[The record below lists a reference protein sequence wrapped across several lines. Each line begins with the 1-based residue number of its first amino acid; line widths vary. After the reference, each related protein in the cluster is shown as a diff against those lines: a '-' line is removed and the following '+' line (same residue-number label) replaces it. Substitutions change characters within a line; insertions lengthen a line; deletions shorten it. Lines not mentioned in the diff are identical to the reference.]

1 MKFFLNKVFF
11 IGFLIVLNG
20 CSPFG
25 SGSLK
30 NFVSIQKNQ
39 RLINVELPNGY
50 CIDENVGVS
59 TDYLDTKFITNCVSI
74 KRESGNIF
82 GRRPVDSIIS
92 LTVTDMKL
100 PASLSEKNFLN
111 SIMIDEKLENL
122 VTNSNSIRLKAG
134 KKTLRNE
141 LVILDLQQTSAIS
154 SVRKVRKYIFLVGQ
168 RITIM
173 TITNFDENLKPK
185 YKKFES
191 LIKSLKNASS

>member
-1 MKFFLNKVFF
+1 MNKFFF
-11 IGFLIVLNG
+11 IGFLIVLGG

-39 RLINVELPNGY
+39 RLINVELPNCY
-50 CIDENVGVS
+50 CIYENVGVS

-173 TITNFDENLKPK
+173 TITNFDENLKPE

>member
-39 RLINVELPNGY
+39 RLINVELPKGY

-173 TITNFDENLKPK
+173 TITNFDENLKPE

>member
-74 KRESGNIF
+74 KGESGNIF

-100 PASLSEKNFLN
+100 PASLSEENFLN
-111 SIMIDEKLENL
+111 SIMIDKKLENL
-122 VTNSNSIRLKAG
+122 VTNSNSTRLKAG

-168 RITIM
+168 RIAIM
-173 TITNFDENLKPK
+173 TITNFDENLKPE

-191 LIKSLKNASS
+191 LIKTLKNASS

>member
-39 RLINVELPNGY
+39 RLINVELPKGY

-191 LIKSLKNASS
+191 LIKSLKNTSS